1 MSESIFE
8 IFGYVGLEYLG
19 SASVGTSS
27 IGDKE
32 VLEYGNRKLH
42 LVFASLLACLLACA
56 FTYILLLGLPPSRF
70 CLVHTI
76 SCRPTPFRPLPEKR
90 LDLPTLIY
98 IHNQVHEPPNLFD
111 QLSSMLHCQPPSR
124 LYYRTVSHSPS
135 SHRRYVHDC
144 WSSSL
149 PILGMRIDRCFW
161 SDSSIF

>member
-19 SASVGTSS
+19 SASVGTFS

-42 LVFASLLACLLACA
+42 LFLAYLLACLLACA

-76 SCRPTPFRPLPEKR
+76 SCRPTPFRPLPEQR

-98 IHNQVHEPPNLFD
+98 IHNQVHEPPDLFD
-111 QLSSMLHCQPPSR
+111 QLSSMLHRQPQPLQSLGGR
-124 LYYRTVSHSPS
+124 YSPS
-135 SHRRYVHDC
+135 SHRRCVVDC

-161 SDSSIF
+161 LGSSIF